1 MRDNGIMSRRGL
13 CLVVS
18 LVVAIAVARPAGA
31 QAPRPDP
38 QTAPPTQTATP
49 GQATPPSQT
58 TTAETTTQPALP
70 VDVDKIRT
78 ALSRPQSLQINNQN
92 QNLRFYLEIHPAPVT
107 FMSWVGN
114 FDLMK
119 GPVPGSAI
127 SGVDLA
133 NMMTPR
139 EMYSSAGITATDM
152 LQFAATN
159 FAAQSLIRRAVT
171 EIRNAKD
178 QKQVAEI
185 QAKIDHE
192 LAVLMAKDDKTSKN
206 K

>member
-1 MRDNGIMSRRGL
+1 MRDNGIMTRRGL

-31 QAPRPDP
+31 QTPPPDP
-38 QTAPPTQTATP
+38 KT
-49 GQATPPSQT
+49 TPPAQG
-58 TTAETTTQPALP
+58 TAATGQIAPEPALP

-78 ALSRPQSLQINNQN
+78 ALGRPQPLHINDQH
-92 QNLRFYLEIHPAPVT
+92 LRFYLEIRPAPVT
-107 FMSWVGN
+107 FMSWVLVGN

-119 GPVPGSAI
+119 GPVPGSAVT
-127 SGVDLA
+127 GTDLA

-159 FAAQSLIRRAVT
+159 FAAQSLIRRAVA
-171 EIRNAKD
+171 EIKNAKD
-178 QKQVAEI
+178 QKEVADI
-185 QAKIDHE
+185 RSKIDRE
-192 LAVLMAKDDKTSKN
+192 LTALMGKDKRP
-206 K
+206 

>member
-1 MRDNGIMSRRGL
+1 MTRRGL
-13 CLVVS
+13 CLVGS

-31 QAPRPDP
+31 QAPPP
-38 QTAPPTQTATP
+38 QRQT
-49 GQATPPSQT
+49 TPPSQT
-58 TTAETTTQPALP
+58 PPPSQTTPTTAQAAAEPPLP

-78 ALSRPQSLQINNQN
+78 ALNRPQALQINNN
-92 QNLRFYLEIHPAPVT
+92 QNLRFYLEVHPAPVT
-107 FMSWVGN
+107 FMSWVNN

-119 GPVPGSAI
+119 GPVPGSAVT
-127 SGVDLA
+127 GTDLA

-159 FAAQSLIRRAVT
+159 FAAQSLIRRAVD

-192 LAVLMAKDDKTSKN
+192 LVALMAKDKDK
-206 K
+206 

>member
-1 MRDNGIMSRRGL
+1 MARRGL

-31 QAPRPDP
+31 QAPPLDP
-38 QTAPPTQTATP
+38 RT
-49 GQATPPSQT
+49 TPPSQT
-58 TTAETTTQPALP
+58 TTPSQTTPATAQVAAEPALP

-78 ALSRPQSLQINNQN
+78 ALNRPQALQINN
-92 QNLRFYLEIHPAPVT
+92 QNLRFYLEVHPAPVT
-107 FMSWVGN
+107 FMSLVGSY
-114 FDLMK
+114 DLMK
-119 GPVPGSAI
+119 GPVPGSAVT
-127 SGVDLA
+127 GTDLA

-159 FAAQSLIRRAVT
+159 FAAQSLIRRAVA
-171 EIRNAKD
+171 EIKSAKD

-192 LAVLMAKDDKTSKN
+192 LAALMAKDNKDKS
-206 K
+206 

>member
-1 MRDNGIMSRRGL
+1 MSWRGL

-31 QAPRPDP
+31 QVPPPDP
-38 QTAPPTQTATP
+38 QTPPATQTTP
-49 GQATPPSQT
+49 
-58 TTAETTTQPALP
+58 TTAQIAAEPPLP

-78 ALSRPQSLQINNQN
+78 ALSRPQPLQINNQN
-92 QNLRFYLEIHPAPVT
+92 LNLRFYLEVHPAPVT
-107 FMSWVGN
+107 FMSLVGN

-119 GPVPGSAI
+119 GPVPGAGI
-127 SGVDLA
+127 TGNDLA

-159 FAAQSLIRRAVT
+159 FAAQSLIRRAVS
-171 EIRNAKD
+171 EIKNAKD

-192 LAVLMAKDDKTSKN
+192 LVALMAKDNKDNKDKP
-206 K
+206 

>member
-1 MRDNGIMSRRGL
+1 MRDNRIMTRRGIG
-13 CLVVS
+13 LVVS

-31 QAPRPDP
+31 QTPPPAPKV
-38 QTAPPTQTATP
+38 
-49 GQATPPSQT
+49 TPPSQT
-58 TTAETTTQPALP
+58 TSTAGQTAAEPALP

-78 ALSRPQSLQINNQN
+78 ALSRPQPLQIRD
-92 QNLRFYLEIHPAPVT
+92 QNLRFYLEVRPPPIT
-107 FMSWVGN
+107 FMSLVGS

-119 GPVPGSAI
+119 GAVAGSAVT
-127 SGVDLA
+127 GRDLA
-133 NMMTPR
+133 TMMTPR

-159 FAAQSLIRRAVT
+159 FAAQALIRRAVD

-185 QAKIDHE
+185 RAKIDRE
-192 LAVLMAKDDKTSKN
+192 LTALMGKDKGS
-206 K
+206 

>member
-1 MRDNGIMSRRGL
+1 MSRRGL

-31 QAPRPDP
+31 QAPPPDP
-38 QTAPPTQTATP
+38 QTPPPTQTTP
-49 GQATPPSQT
+49 
-58 TTAETTTQPALP
+58 TTAQIAAEPPLP

-78 ALSRPQSLQINNQN
+78 ALSRPQPLQINNQN
-92 QNLRFYLEIHPAPVT
+92 LNLRFYLEVHPAPVT
-107 FMSWVGN
+107 FMSLVGN

-119 GPVPGSAI
+119 GPVPGAGI
-127 SGVDLA
+127 TGNDLA

-159 FAAQSLIRRAVT
+159 FAAQSLIRRAVS
-171 EIRNAKD
+171 EIKNAKD

-192 LAVLMAKDDKTSKN
+192 LVALMAKDNKDNKDKP
-206 K
+206 

>member
-1 MRDNGIMSRRGL
+1 MSRRGL

-31 QAPRPDP
+31 QAPPSDP
-38 QTAPPTQTATP
+38 QTP
-49 GQATPPSQT
+49 PPSQT
-58 TTAETTTQPALP
+58 PPPAQATPTTAQVAAEPPLP

-78 ALSRPQSLQINNQN
+78 ALSRPQPLQINNQN
-92 QNLRFYLEIHPAPVT
+92 LNLRFYLEVHPAPVT
-107 FMSWVGN
+107 FMSLVGN

-119 GPVPGSAI
+119 GPVPGAGI
-127 SGVDLA
+127 TGNDLA

-159 FAAQSLIRRAVT
+159 FAAQSLIRRAVS
-171 EIRNAKD
+171 EIKNAKD

-192 LAVLMAKDDKTSKN
+192 LVALMAKDNKDDKDKP
-206 K
+206 